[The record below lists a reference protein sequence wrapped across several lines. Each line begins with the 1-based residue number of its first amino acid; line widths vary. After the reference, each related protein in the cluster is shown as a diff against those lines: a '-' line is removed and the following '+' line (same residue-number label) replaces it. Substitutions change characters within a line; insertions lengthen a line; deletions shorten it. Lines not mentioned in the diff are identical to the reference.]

1 MRRRACLT
9 LIWANSRCQVTSKQ
23 AGDRHYH
30 WLERKS
36 VKRTRIW
43 FFLLIFD
50 ANFTRQNFVLNC
62 VLPVKY
68 RFRRIWNDIM
78 GTFQW
83 RGKSGDSWRFWSFQR
98 FPKKQ
103 LYLSHPI
110 VLEDLDCQNK
120 SGKCKDILQM
130 YNLLFRC
137 KRWVRNY
144 NFFLFFSASIEK
156 VFFSIEKVVQHF
168 VIFIISIA
176 YLFAFWLKVV
186 KYIYLYFHLKI

>member
-1 MRRRACLT
+1 MCVYGLNV
-9 LIWANSRCQVTSKQ
+9 LITNNFWSKSSSILQ
-23 AGDRHYH
+23 GKI
-30 WLERKS
+30 LS
-36 VKRTRIW
+36 
-43 FFLLIFD
+43 
-50 ANFTRQNFVLNC
+50 
-62 VLPVKY
+62 VKY

-83 RGKSGDSWRFWSFQR
+83 SGESGDSWRFWSFQR

-120 SGKCKDILQM
+120 SGKCQDILQM

-144 NFFLFFSASIEK
+144 NFFLFFLPASKKYFSASK
-156 VFFSIEKVVQHF
+156 K
-168 VIFIISIA
+168 
-176 YLFAFWLKVV
+176 LFNILSYSLSPFWVM
-186 KYIYLYFHLKI
+186 KYIYLYFYHKS

>member
-1 MRRRACLT
+1 
-9 LIWANSRCQVTSKQ
+9 
-23 AGDRHYH
+23 
-30 WLERKS
+30 
-36 VKRTRIW
+36 
-43 FFLLIFD
+43 
-50 ANFTRQNFVLNC
+50 
-62 VLPVKY
+62 
-68 RFRRIWNDIM
+68 M

-137 KRWVRNY
+137 ERWVRNY

-168 VIFIISIA
+168 VIFIISILS
-176 YLFAFWLKVV
+176 YE
-186 KYIYLYFHLKI
+186 IYLLIFLSQKLRASHSITGSWQHKYYGQPAVWLWWLDINQKRDFVASFQLIHIFVFEDHLRGREHKGNWYVRAL

>member
-1 MRRRACLT
+1 M
-9 LIWANSRCQVTSKQ
+9 
-23 AGDRHYH
+23 
-30 WLERKS
+30 
-36 VKRTRIW
+36 
-43 FFLLIFD
+43 
-50 ANFTRQNFVLNC
+50 
-62 VLPVKY
+62 PVKY

-98 FPKKQ
+98 FPKKH

-144 NFFLFFSASIEK
+144 NFFLFFCQHRKSI
-156 VFFSIEKVVQHF
+156 FQHRKSCLTF
-168 VIFIISIA
+168 CHIHYLHCISLCILIQSCDTAIFIWKFKSLSFYNWQLATQILRATSSLA
-176 YLFAFWLKVV
+176 LMAGY
-186 KYIYLYFHLKI
+186 